1 MVEKYRKTSEE
12 NGNLASE
19 LTNKLENVDM
29 QMKKID
35 VVKKE
40 EVKAWLKFAIL
51 LFKLSIINYFN

>member
-12 NGNLASE
+12 NGDLANE
-19 LTNKLENVDM
+19 LTSKLENVDM

-40 EVKAWLKFAIL
+40 EVKTHLKFSFLNMKPTI
-51 LFKLSIINYFN
+51 